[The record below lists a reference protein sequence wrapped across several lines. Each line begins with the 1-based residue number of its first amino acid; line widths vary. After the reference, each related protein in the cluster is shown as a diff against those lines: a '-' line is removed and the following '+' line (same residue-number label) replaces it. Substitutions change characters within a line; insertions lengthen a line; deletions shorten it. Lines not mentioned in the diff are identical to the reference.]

1 MDNYSQN
8 RQVCEEY
15 KGIKICKVPSGKYSI
30 YRDDT
35 LIMGGLTF
43 AKFVPQKNYIQNN
56 EYKFL
61 ICKTS
66 VYDEDSEEYIG
77 LWHLFDI
84 QGNKFLGNIEC
95 KSIFLPYINVRDYNE
110 NTYGKPHGSV
120 YGDGIFI
127 IENRHWTSDSHYSLI
142 KTDGEIIYN
151 SAVIF
156 NAFQFGNQ
164 VIIDHASDEYNAKS
178 KRVYGVVDMEG
189 QVIIPF
195 VYSSIKPVL
204 DKTIMQTEHRIPLS
218 YTLPQKIKCPKES
231 AFLLELENGKKM
243 FVNCDGFP
251 IIKNGK
257 EYFIFQH
264 KRTWIG
270 DFKKSIAPVYDKYE
284 GFVTL
289 NNEPIILLDNKTQ
302 VLLDSQY
309 KVALNIAPN
318 IVKVLRDKEYLYD
331 LNKKE
336 EICKGYDNIQKVRDD
351 IFIADTST
359 LIIFDKKSNDV
370 SEQTYPSCKQLT
382 YKDEYFFLIG
392 SSEYKYDCKYGIVDE
407 NGIIILAMLFKSII
421 INEEGFFECIQEVI
435 EKNTGMPKGEITSYF
450 SKDGVEFL
458 RIEDG
463 YLPKPLCFEDIKYIN
478 YSLFLYRDNGKYGI
492 INIKGDRV
500 LEPKYDY
507 ISDFKDGF
515 ALVYISKM
523 NDYDN
528 YWGVINT
535 KGDEIIPPL
544 TKHFSSIAVLNNG
557 WFACTDEDWKTSV
570 YNTSGK
576 VLWDSPMGKVNSLDG
591 TNQFFSVGLLDHI
604 GVVDIYGKI
613 IIPLEYHEVLY
624 LDSGLF
630 MVKKRI
636 RVIDFRDRYDYYEDF
651 SFETE
656 ICGVQDAL
664 NNTIVKLG
672 YQDIEKIPDLPNIYI
687 AKNDSIEQY
696 EVLQDKTSRET
707 QFIYKEYILI
717 NSSGD
722 ILFSARKI
730 RYVGNNFFVV
740 RENGK
745 EGLIDLAGK
754 VIVPVKFEHVGNF
767 YNSFFWVSNEH
778 SITGSFSFEYG
789 ENVEGEHIRKVN
801 LKGELSAND
810 NGNTI
815 WVSSEYDWATDF
827 VEQLSIVRKN
837 DLLGVIDSSCK
848 LIVDTNYD
856 SIRILDNHTILVNKM
871 QEDKSIH
878 KGIFGWDGNEIIP
891 VEYNHIKHISQ
902 NRYKIGRENYFLIV
916 NQKGEELTEEF
927 LTIQDF
933 KSIYDGTQERL
944 CAIVYKNKELK
955 DNGKWYFKDGGV
967 IDIDGNEILPYTY
980 DKITLYPPHYA
991 LCVRKGIHSIADLS
1005 SGKQIR
1011 FPNLKIKHTWGI
1023 DALGRCIFSEDCK
1036 YDSHEEEWKDGTRGV
1051 FDINGIL
1058 IPSGKYSQIILVD
1071 SGLMIV
1077 GVNNPDLDN
1086 DNRNDEYSL
1095 NLLWGVVDQTG
1106 KEIISPKYS
1115 KISQIRGAYLLVY
1128 KGKNSTHCNRMYEGI
1143 WAIMNMSEELIKE
1156 FASSYEAQSYLQELD
1171 KGEGVENCPNNTS
1184 TYYYYE
1190 VPKVLLSET
1199 IKKEETRPPVYYGD
1213 NQFDDEEDLG
1223 RSKYGEYN
1231 GWDDNTIDEAFDGNP
1246 ELTWNID

>member
-1 MDNYSQN
+1 MNLSQSL
-8 RQVCEEY
+8 QIIEEH
-15 KGIKICKVPSGKYSI
+15 KEIKICKVPSGQYNI

-35 LIMGGLTF
+35 LIMGGFTF

-56 EYKFL
+56 EYKFI

-66 VYDEDSEEYIG
+66 VYDEDCEEYID

-84 QGNKFLGNIEC
+84 EGNKLLGNTKC
-95 KSIFLPYINVRDYNE
+95 TSISLPNISSRDFDNKV
-110 NTYGKPHGSV
+110 YGKPCGSI
-120 YGDGIFI
+120 YGENLFI
-127 IENRHWTSDSHYSLI
+127 TEYGNCYSLVLS
-142 KTDGEIIYN
+142 DGRILYN
-151 SAVIF
+151 CYEAF
-156 NAFQFGNQ
+156 NALQVGKN
-164 VIIDHASDEYNAKS
+164 VIIHHIAK
-178 KRVYGVVDMEG
+178 KYDKNKKEVYGVINLEG
-189 QVIIPF
+189 NIVIHF
-195 VYSSIKPVL
+195 VYSSIKPVI
-204 DKTIMQTEHRIPLS
+204 DKTINNINYRLPWS
-218 YTLPQKIKCPKES
+218 YEITSHKKCSKES
-231 AFLLELENGKKM
+231 AFLLELDNGKSM
-243 FVNCDGFP
+243 FVNNEGLP
-251 IIKNGK
+251 VIKNGK
-257 EYFIFQH
+257 ETFIFPH

-270 DFKKSIAPVYDKYE
+270 DFKNSIAPVFDKYE
-284 GFVTL
+284 GLVTI
-289 NNEPIILLDNKTQ
+289 NNEPVIILDNKNQ
-302 VLLDSQY
+302 IVLDSQY
-309 KVALNIAPN
+309 KVAIRLAPN
-318 IVKVLRDKEYLYD
+318 VAKVLRDKEYLYD
-331 LNKKE
+331 LKKKVE
-336 EICKGYDNIQKVRDD
+336 LCSGYDDIQKVTDN
-351 IFIADTST
+351 IYIADNST
-359 LIIFDKKSNDV
+359 LIVLDKDCNV
-370 SEQTYPSCKQLT
+370 IVEQTYPSCKPLT
-382 YKDEYFFLIG
+382 YKNEHFFLIG
-392 SSEYKYDCKYGIVDE
+392 SSEYNYYCKYGIVDE
-407 NGIIILAMLFKSII
+407 KGQTILETLFKKIC
-421 INEEGFFECIQEVI
+421 INEEGVFECLQEVF
-435 EKNTGMPKGEITSYF
+435 EKSSIMPKGEKTVYF
-450 SKDGVEFL
+450 SKEAIEFL
-458 RIEDG
+458 KIEDG
-463 YLPKPLCFEDIKYIN
+463 YLPKPLGFEDVKYLN
-478 YSLFLYRDNGKYGI
+478 YSLFQFSKNGKYGI
-492 INIKGDRV
+492 INIKGESIV
-500 LEPKYDY
+500 NPKYDF

-515 ALVYISKM
+515 ALVYIKKE
-523 NDYDN
+523 NCYTE

-535 KGDEIIPPL
+535 RGNEIIPPL
-544 TKHFSSIAVLNNG
+544 AKHISSIDVLNNG
-557 WFACTDEDWKTSV
+557 WFACTDEEFKTSV
-570 YNTSGK
+570 YDTSGN
-576 VLWDSPMGKVNSLDG
+576 VLWDSPMGKVNSLNG

-624 LDSGLF
+624 LGSGLF

-656 ICGVQDAL
+656 ICGVQDAF

-745 EGLIDLAGK
+745 EGVIDLAGK

-767 YNSFFWVSNEH
+767 YNRFFWVSNEH

-801 LKGELSAND
+801 LKGELSANN

-815 WVSSEYDWATDF
+815 WVPSEYDWATDF

-837 DLLGVIDSSCK
+837 GHLGVINSSCK

-856 SIRILDNHTILVNKM
+856 SIRILDNHTILVNKL
-871 QEDKSIH
+871 QEDKSIL
-878 KGIFGWDGNEIIP
+878 KGLFDWDGNEIIP
-891 VEYNHIKHISQ
+891 VDYDHIKHIYQ
-902 NRYKIGRENYFLIV
+902 NRYIIGHENYFVIV
-916 NQKGEELTEEF
+916 NQKGEELTESF
-927 LTIQDF
+927 LTILNF
-933 KSIYDGTQERL
+933 ELLYDGTQERL

-955 DNGKWYFKDGGV
+955 DNGKWYYKDGGV

-1005 SGKQIR
+1005 NGKQIR

-1051 FDINGIL
+1051 FDTNGIL
-1058 IPSGKYSQIILVD
+1058 IPSGKYSQIILED
-1071 SGLMIV
+1071 SGLIIV
-1077 GVNNPDLDN
+1077 GVNNSDSDN
-1086 DNRNDEYSL
+1086 DKKNDEYSL
-1095 NLLWGVVDQTG
+1095 NLLWGVVDQAG

-1115 KISQIRGAYLLVY
+1115 KISQIRGDYLLVY
-1128 KGKNSTHCNRMYEGI
+1128 KGKNSTYCNRMYEGI
-1143 WAIMNMSEELIKE
+1143 WAIMNMNEELIKE
-1156 FASSYEAQSYLQELD
+1156 FEYDFEAQSYLQDLD

-1199 IKKEETRPPVYYGD
+1199 IKKEETSPPVYYGD